1 MLAPSPL
8 GGRLRYHGPF
18 IEDEWTMA
26 NASFPDGMPPPVPDN
41 GEKDKVGKPNKD
53 QPGRWVFSG
62 SAWYWANR
70 QSGTALLRQNA
81 MPDRSILRFDLAWKN
96 RLSIAIGFHADFAR
110 IKPREGRTRIRTS
123 RSGGPRDSHRVIPRC
138 FPCFSETAM

>member
-1 MLAPSPL
+1 MRIPREQVAMLAPSPL

-26 NASFPDGMPPPVPDN
+26 NAVIPGWHATGVPDS
-41 GEKDKVGKPNKD
+41 GDKDEAGKPNKD

-70 QSGTALLRQNA
+70 QSGTALLRENA

-96 RLSIAIGFHADFAR
+96 RLVHRDRIPRRLRQSQTAR
-110 IKPREGRTRIRTS
+110 GWRQGSEEPGAGPRIR
-123 RSGGPRDSHRVIPRC
+123 PR
-138 FPCFSETAM
+138 